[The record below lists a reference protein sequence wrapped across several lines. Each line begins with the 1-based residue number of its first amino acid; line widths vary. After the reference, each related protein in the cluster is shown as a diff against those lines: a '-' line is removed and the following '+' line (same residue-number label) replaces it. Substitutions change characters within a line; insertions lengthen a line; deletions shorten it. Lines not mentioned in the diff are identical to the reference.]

1 MFSISKLYPNTDAD
15 VGAVL
20 AEKDSLPSPII
31 GREEKKMRNG
41 REISFLTFIIVIVAV
56 IVAFRFIK

>member
-1 MFSISKLYPNTDAD
+1 MFSISKLYPNTGAD
-15 VGAVL
+15 VGTVL
-20 AEKDSLPSPII
+20 TEKDSSPSPIT
-31 GREEKKMRNG
+31 GREEKKVRNG

>member
-1 MFSISKLYPNTDAD
+1 MFSISKLYPNTGTG
-15 VGAVL
+15 VETVL
-20 AEKDSLPSPII
+20 TEKDSLPSPIT

-41 REISFLTFIIVIVAV
+41 REISFLTFIIVIIAV

>member
-1 MFSISKLYPNTDAD
+1 MFSISKLYPNTGAD

-20 AEKDSLPSPII
+20 AEKDSPPSPI

-41 REISFLTFIIVIVAV
+41 REISFLTFIVVIVAV

>member
-1 MFSISKLYPNTDAD
+1 MFSISKLYPNTGAD

-20 AEKDSLPSPII
+20 TEKDSSPSPIT
-31 GREEKKMRNG
+31 GREEKKVRNG